1 MPPKKSDNAIELE
14 QEADSEKVI
23 VTGAGSGIGKELVK
37 LFLQDGS
44 SVLAV
49 SLLEDELDS
58 LRKDYNEYEG
68 RLYTLKIDL
77 SEDNAC
83 ELLVNWCME
92 NCWTVDT
99 LVNNAGFAIYSDC
112 VKYDRQRVRSMI
124 NLNVRLLTELCM
136 VFGGSMVNNRGGNIL
151 NVGSTTGMFPTMR
164 FASYGASKAYV
175 NSFSASLRAELKP
188 HNVNV
193 TCLCPSATRTNFSA
207 VSGIDDFDGKSLM
220 KGYFQRGGGARAE
233 KVAKIGYRGMRKRKG
248 QVIYGPGSAL
258 ARVLRHLP
266 QPLVP
271 VIMRNF

>member
-1 MPPKKSDNAIELE
+1 MPPKEPDNAIEME
-14 QEADSEKVI
+14 QEVDYEKVI

-44 SVLAV
+44 GVLAV
-49 SLLEDELDS
+49 SLFDDELDS
-58 LRKDYNEYEG
+58 LREEYKQYVG
-68 RLYTLKIDL
+68 SLNTLKIDL

-83 ELLVNWCME
+83 ELLVDWCKE
-92 NCWTVDT
+92 NCWTVNT

-112 VKYDRQRVRSMI
+112 VNYDQQRVRSMI
-124 NLNVRLLTELCM
+124 NLNVRLLTELCV
-136 VFGGSMVNNRGGNIL
+136 VFGGSMVENGGGNIL

-220 KGYFQRGGGARAE
+220 KNYFQRGGGARAE

>member
-1 MPPKKSDNAIELE
+1 MPPKISDNTIELE
-14 QEADSEKVI
+14 QEVDSEKVI

-49 SLLEDELDS
+49 SLFEDELDS
-58 LRKDYNEYEG
+58 LREEYKQYIG
-68 RLYTLKIDL
+68 RLNTLKIDL

-83 ELLVNWCME
+83 ELLVNWCKE

-99 LVNNAGFAIYSDC
+99 LVNSAGFAIYSDC
-112 VKYDRQRVRSMI
+112 VNYDQQRVKSMI

-136 VFGGSMVNNRGGNIL
+136 VFGASMVENGGGDIL

-188 HNVNV
+188 YNVNV
-193 TCLCPSATRTNFSA
+193 TCLL
-207 VSGIDDFDGKSLM
+207 SL
-220 KGYFQRGGGARAE
+220 
-233 KVAKIGYRGMRKRKG
+233 IH
-248 QVIYGPGSAL
+248 I
-258 ARVLRHLP
+258 
-266 QPLVP
+266 
-271 VIMRNF
+271 